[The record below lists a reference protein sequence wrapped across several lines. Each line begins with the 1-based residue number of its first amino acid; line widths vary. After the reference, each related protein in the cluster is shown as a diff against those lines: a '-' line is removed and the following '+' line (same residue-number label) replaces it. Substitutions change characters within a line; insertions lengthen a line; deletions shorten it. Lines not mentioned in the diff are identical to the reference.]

1 MTKEAFFLWVE
12 REFGVKPDY
21 PWEERNAVLR
31 HGDSRKWFALVLEV
45 ERCKLGLQGQGKVE
59 VLNVKGDP
67 RIIGSLKGQP
77 GYFPAYHM
85 NKEQWLSI
93 LLDGPVGEGQIQE
106 LLRMSFDL
114 TRGKARVSPPKRSI
128 L

>member
-1 MTKEAFFLWVE
+1 MTKEALFYWVE

-45 ERCKLGLQGQGKVE
+45 ERGKLGLHGQGKVE

-106 LLRMSFDL
+106 LLRMSYKL
-114 TRGKARVSPPKRSI
+114 TRGKGKR
-128 L
+128 

>member
-1 MTKEAFFLWVE
+1 MTKEALFHWVE
-12 REFGVKPDY
+12 REFDVKPDY

-45 ERCKLGLQGQGKVE
+45 ERGKLGLHGQGKVE

-106 LLRMSFDL
+106 LLRMSYEL
-114 TRGKARVSPPKRSI
+114 TRGKGKR
-128 L
+128 